1 MYAARHFHWGDVDAT
16 QKMVSNTFLSFPSM
30 KTNSEFWRR
39 SLSLPLGVVC
49 FSLAL
54 PGNAT
59 AQDQTLELM
68 RTLTEA
74 AGAPGFEEPV
84 RKIMTE
90 KMTPLA
96 DSVSYDGLGSVIATQ
111 GRSGPRVMIDAH
123 MDEVGAMVRRI
134 SPDGFLTVQT
144 LGYWLDEALVGQ
156 RWTIQGAKGT
166 VHAVSGLRDAHVAT
180 DADLGKLLD
189 THDTL
194 FLDVGAKNEDEV
206 REMGIRVGDPVVP
219 DSPFMILNG
228 TKNYL
233 AKAWDDR
240 VGCAIMLEVMKR
252 LAHGPHPNQLY
263 YAATVQEETGTRGA
277 HTAADAVKPD
287 IAIALEVGITHDVPT
302 ARPDDAQEVL
312 GGGPGIILF
321 NSSQQPNLKFVAL
334 ARETAKQKS
343 IPLQDE
349 LVLNYGDD
357 ATEIQRSNGGVPT
370 ITLLVPTRYTHGHNS
385 IINRDDYDRTVEL
398 LTALIQRLDAATVK
412 QVRDFSSR

>member
-1 MYAARHFHWGDVDAT
+1 MTGHGRFCGKFFLEAIVVVSAICSVAAAQDAT
-16 QKMVSNTFLSFPSM
+16 VDL
-30 KTNSEFWRR
+30 
-39 SLSLPLGVVC
+39 L
-49 FSLAL
+49 
-54 PGNAT
+54 
-59 AQDQTLELM
+59 
-68 RTLTEA
+68 RTLSEA
-74 AGAPGFEEPV
+74 SGAPGFEEPV
-84 RKIMTE
+84 RKIMSE

-96 DSVSYDGLGSVIATQ
+96 DSVSYDRLGSVIATQ
-111 GRSGPRVMIDAH
+111 GKSGPRVMIDAH

-134 SPDGFLTVQT
+134 TPDGFITVQT

-156 RWTIQGAKGT
+156 RWTIQGAKGA
-166 VHAVSGLRDAHVAT
+166 VHAVSGLRDAHIVT

-189 THDTL
+189 THDTM
-194 FLDVGAKNEDEV
+194 FLDVGAKNDEEV
-206 REMGIRVGDPVVP
+206 RQMGILVGDQVVP
-219 DSPFMILNG
+219 DSPFMIMNG

-240 VGCAIMLEVMKR
+240 VGCAIMLELIQR
-252 LAHGPHPNQLY
+252 LAHGSHPNQIF

-277 HTAADAVKPD
+277 HTAADVVKPD
-287 IAIALEVGITHDVPT
+287 VAIALEVGITRDVPT

-334 ARETAKQKS
+334 ARDTAKQKG

-357 ATEIQRSNGGVPT
+357 AAEIQKSNGGVPT
-370 ITLLVPTRYTHGHNS
+370 ITVLVPTRYTHGHNS

-398 LTALIQRLDAATVK
+398 LMALLQKLDGQTVK
-412 QVRDFSSR
+412 QVRDFGAH